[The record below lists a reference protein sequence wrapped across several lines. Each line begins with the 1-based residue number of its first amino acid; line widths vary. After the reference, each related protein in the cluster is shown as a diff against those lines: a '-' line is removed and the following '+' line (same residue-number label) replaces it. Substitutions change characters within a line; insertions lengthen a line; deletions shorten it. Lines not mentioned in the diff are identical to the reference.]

1 MTPQQFIAKW
11 KPVALTERAT
21 AQSHFLDLCA
31 LLGHDDPV
39 TADPIGEWFT
49 FEKGVT
55 KTGGGDGCR
64 AARSRRC
71 GGTMRTVC
79 GLPLESPW
87 SRFGTMLSHCP

>member
-39 TADPIGEWFT
+39 SADPTGEFVARM
-49 FEKGVT
+49 E
-55 KTGGGDGCR
+55 R
-64 AARSRRC
+64 SEIRERRSRIALRSARATELHEEL
-71 GGTMRTVC
+71 GG
-79 GLPLESPW
+79 
-87 SRFGTMLSHCP
+87 HH